1 MTTLA
6 SASDD
11 VIDEAMPADEQRD
24 AEEELRQPH
33 PTSGSS
39 VSDACSMLVTVDAG
53 A

>member
-11 VIDEAMPADEQRD
+11 VIDEAMPATSSAMPKRNCDSD
-24 AEEELRQPH
+24 

-39 VSDACSMLVTVDAG
+39 VSDACSMLVDRDAG
-53 A
+53 R